1 MPRRACDTVPRHRIY
16 SGKPKTPQ
24 PTIEGALML
33 SSHADIRKNFES
45 AFFRRNSN
53 ILKSSACALTVFCL
67 CAAGA
72 RAQDNPSAKGSG
84 TATPPVVIC
93 EGTQALVKASQQDP
107 AQPAAQQ
114 QSQPPAP
121 QQQTQ
126 SPVITLD
133 HRPAAATAAQP
144 QSQAAPA
151 PPQTIALTVPQG
163 TPIQVILEKDIHIH
177 KVGQRIEGRVA
188 EAIYSFDKLVIPAN
202 SKVIGKITR
211 IEKVSGGRRAE
222 AVLNADFTPAHK
234 VDIEFSQLVLPDGR
248 RVAIQT
254 NVTPGSGQ
262 VIQFVS
268 ATGDQGKGIGGVISK
283 KKKEA
288 ENQARQQWDAA
299 LQQVKAPGKVHRAER
314 YALAQLPFH
323 PHYINAGTVYFA
335 ELQKPLD
342 FGTETLTPELAQ
354 SIAHPKLPDGS
365 VVEARL
371 LTPLNSATAHWGD
384 PVDAIVTKPLFDGPR
399 LIVPEGSLLKG
410 SVLQVRP
417 ARHMAHNGQL
427 RPVFHQLTLPDGIQ
441 QKVEA
446 SLAGVEAGKA
456 QGLKLDAEGGAQAT
470 APKGRYLDTAIA
482 VTLAAASQGDDLLN
496 QGEGGAGGFRLVGFA
511 VGVAIRSQPLGMAMG
526 AFGASRSI
534 YVHFFAPGRNVVLP
548 KYTAMD
554 ITIGTRKPAASS
566 AVPTASAPSADPPPT
581 AR

>member
-1 MPRRACDTVPRHRIY
+1 M
-16 SGKPKTPQ
+16 
-24 PTIEGALML
+24 
-33 SSHADIRKNFES
+33 
-45 AFFRRNSN
+45 
-53 ILKSSACALTVFCL
+53 VFCV

-72 RAQDNPSAKGSG
+72 RAQDKSSNASSAN
-84 TATPPVVIC
+84 APTPAPVIC
-93 EGTQALVKASQQDP
+93 EGPQALAKAQVI
-107 AQPAAQQ
+107 
-114 QSQPPAP
+114 P
-121 QQQTQ
+121 QQRSQA
-126 SPVITLD
+126 PV
-133 HRPAAATAAQP
+133 P
-144 QSQAAPA
+144 QSQAQPPVITVQHRPTSSSTNAPLQNQA
-151 PPQTIALTVPQG
+151 PPRLPQTVALTVPQG
-163 TPIQVILEKDIHIH
+163 TPIQVILDKDVRIRH
-177 KVGQRIEGRVA
+177 VGQKIEGRVA

-211 IEKVSGGRRAE
+211 IEKVPGGRRAE
-222 AVLNADFTPAHK
+222 AALNADFTPSHK
-234 VDIEFSQLVLPDGR
+234 VDVEFSQLVLADGR
-248 RVAIQT
+248 RIAIQT

-288 ENQARQQWDAA
+288 EHQARQQWDAA
-299 LQQVKAPGKVHRAER
+299 LQQVKAPGKIHRAER
-314 YALAQLPFH
+314 YALAELPFH

-342 FGTETLTPELAQ
+342 FGSEPLTPELAQ

-384 PVDAIVTKPLFDGPR
+384 PVDAIVTKPLFDGSR
-399 LIVPEGSLLKG
+399 LIVPEGSQLKG
-410 SVLQVRP
+410 SVLQVRA
-417 ARHMAHNGQL
+417 ARHMAHNGEL

-496 QGEGGAGGFRLVGFA
+496 QGEGGVGGFRLVGFA
-511 VGVAIRSQPLGMAMG
+511 IGVASRSQPLGMAMG

-534 YVHFFAPGRNVVLP
+534 YVHFFAPGHNVVLP

-554 ITIGTRKPAASS
+554 ITIGTRQ
-566 AVPTASAPSADPPPT
+566 PSASDPPSR